1 MTNLSPDV
9 TWNFYMKDAS
19 IYYNEDMECLMIYS
33 DHTDKVI
40 LDGIPLKALKE
51 VFARIGASKLRQ
63 TKKDKEAA

>member
-33 DHTDKVI
+33 DHTDKVV
-40 LDGIPLKALKE
+40 LDGIKLKDLKDCIKERYTAKKRGLKA
-51 VFARIGASKLRQ
+51 V
-63 TKKDKEAA
+63 

>member
-33 DHTDKVI
+33 DHSDKVV
-40 LDGIPLKALKE
+40 LDGIKLKDLKE
-51 VFARIGASKLRQ
+51 CIKDRYSA
-63 TKKDKEAA
+63 KKRGLKTV

>member
-33 DHTDKVI
+33 DHSDKVV
-40 LDGIPLKALKE
+40 LDGIKLKDLKE
-51 VFARIGASKLRQ
+51 CIKDRYTA
-63 TKKDKEAA
+63 KKRGLKTV